1 MTDPA
6 ATLSALATVVFLLRD
21 KPEAQEEQRV
31 AFKAFAQSLGGRNL
45 SVTLT
50 DRGFNLGTDEVPFG
64 SVPIDALHAQ
74 LAAIGVGGFRLPAG
88 LMMPA
93 LLSLVRAISVPP
105 GTYGSFDH
113 LMARLDAAGSGA
125 IQVSPIDPE
134 LAKMPRRDPNAE
146 SEDGTLQDLGPDAL
160 SEAQVGLMHF
170 ATLELH
176 TVNPLQDTVT
186 RLESEKSS
194 QGTSDLLN
202 ELVASAE
209 VAARQK
215 EWPTL
220 LHAAYSLIELETKG
234 GEAAEHRGYGIAL
247 RRMLPRSA
255 LERLAKLVT
264 SGPHRAEAV
273 AVMRRMGAD
282 ATEVLLHEMTTAED
296 AGDRRAYFNALK
308 EMTEGTNLVIH
319 MLSHDDWF
327 VVRNVADLAG
337 ELRLESAVNQ
347 LAKQVGHADER
358 VRRAV
363 AGALARIGGNTAAE
377 ALRHA
382 LKDSSAAVRLQAVA
396 NLDGRKTQGLAM
408 SLAIAAE
415 EESKSDIQREMYLA
429 LGRIGSKDAINALQK
444 AAEPSRRL
452 FKRKST
458 ASRLAAIEALHLAG
472 PSAANALKGFLH
484 DQDPEVR
491 AAVEK
496 ALSTMWA

>member
-31 AFKAFAQSLGGRNL
+31 AFKAFAQSLGGRDL

-88 LMMPA
+88 LTMPA

-134 LAKMPRRDPNAE
+134 LAKMPRRDPNAT

-186 RLESEKSS
+186 RLEAEKSS

-220 LHAAYSLIELETKG
+220 LHAVYSLIELETKG

-282 ATEVLLHEMTTAED
+282 ATEVP
-296 AGDRRAYFNALK
+296 
-308 EMTEGTNLVIH
+308 
-319 MLSHDDWF
+319 
-327 VVRNVADLAG
+327 
-337 ELRLESAVNQ
+337 
-347 LAKQVGHADER
+347 
-358 VRRAV
+358 
-363 AGALARIGGNTAAE
+363 
-377 ALRHA
+377 
-382 LKDSSAAVRLQAVA
+382 LQ
-396 NLDGRKTQGLAM
+396 
-408 SLAIAAE
+408 
-415 EESKSDIQREMYLA
+415 
-429 LGRIGSKDAINALQK
+429 
-444 AAEPSRRL
+444 
-452 FKRKST
+452 
-458 ASRLAAIEALHLAG
+458 
-472 PSAANALKGFLH
+472 
-484 DQDPEVR
+484 
-491 AAVEK
+491 
-496 ALSTMWA
+496 